1 MKKLEYWSDGVM
13 ECWMQMNLF
22 QQPMRATLFAFC
34 LTLTLLFGL
43 GTPTL
48 HSAEPQLIER
58 AKKEGTFLLYTSMN
72 TPDVNQIFDG
82 FRKRYPFITP
92 KSYTTRSAALLE
104 RIVTEARAGKHFADV
119 IQGNAFTLYLLAKK
133 GHTEPYISP
142 EAKSFPDSFR
152 DPAGGWVAVYLQ
164 LNVIAYNS
172 KLVAKSEAP
181 KGYDDLLNAKWK
193 GRMGLDDK
201 QYIWFDGLLKVM
213 GREKALAYFKRLAT
227 QAIQFRSG
235 NTLLA
240 NLLAAGE
247 FGILINA
254 RPESVDELKQKG
266 APVEWVAPR
275 PTTANV
281 LPIAVAKNAQ
291 HPNAAKLFM
300 DHMLSEDGQRILS
313 AMSRTPARPG
323 VPTSNPRLSGL
334 EIAINDPGM
343 AERFDQVVEVYK
355 SVFALP

>member
-1 MKKLEYWSDGVM
+1 MSM
-13 ECWMQMNLF
+13 TIQ
-22 QQPMRATLFAFC
+22 RSAFC
-34 LTLTLLFGL
+34 FILTLLSGIGRGTLL
-43 GTPTL
+43 G
-48 HSAEPQLIER
+48 AEPQLIER

-119 IQGNAFTLYLLAKK
+119 IQGNAFTLYLLAKR
-133 GHTEPYISP
+133 GHTEAYVSP

-152 DPAGGWVAVYLQ
+152 DPAGGWVAAYLQ
-164 LNVIAYNS
+164 LNVIGYNT

-181 KGYDDLLNAKWK
+181 KGYEDLLNAKWK
-193 GRMGLDDK
+193 GKMGLDDK

-213 GREKALAYFKRLAT
+213 GREKGLAYFKRLAT
-227 QAIQFRSG
+227 QAIQ
-235 NTLLA
+235 N
-240 NLLAAGE
+240 
-247 FGILINA
+247 
-254 RPESVDELKQKG
+254 
-266 APVEWVAPR
+266 
-275 PTTANV
+275 
-281 LPIAVAKNAQ
+281 
-291 HPNAAKLFM
+291 PNAAKLFM
-300 DHMLSEDGQRILS
+300 DHMLSEEGQRILS

-323 VPTSNPRLSGL
+323 VSTANPRLSGL
-334 EIAINDPGM
+334 EIAVNDPAM

>member
-1 MKKLEYWSDGVM
+1 
-13 ECWMQMNLF
+13 
-22 QQPMRATLFAFC
+22 
-34 LTLTLLFGL
+34 
-43 GTPTL
+43 
-48 HSAEPQLIER
+48 
-58 AKKEGTFLLYTSMN
+58 
-72 TPDVNQIFDG
+72 
-82 FRKRYPFITP
+82 
-92 KSYTTRSAALLE
+92 
-104 RIVTEARAGKHFADV
+104 
-119 IQGNAFTLYLLAKK
+119 AFTLYLLAKR
-133 GHTEPYISP
+133 GHTEPYNSP
-142 EAKSFPDSFR
+142 EAKPFPDSFR
-152 DPAGGWVAVYLQ
+152 DPAGGWVAAYLQ
-164 LNVIAYNS
+164 LNVIAYNT

-181 KGYDDLLNAKWK
+181 KGYDDLLNPKWK
-193 GRMGLDDK
+193 GKMGLDDK

-213 GREKALAYFKRLAT
+213 GRDKGLAYFKRLAT
-227 QAIQFRSG
+227 QGIHFRSG

-247 FGILINA
+247 FGVLINA

-266 APVEWVAPR
+266 APVEWVASR

-300 DHMLSEDGQRILS
+300 DHMLSEEGQRILS

-323 VPTSNPRLSGL
+323 VSTPNPRLSGL

>member
-1 MKKLEYWSDGVM
+1 MS
-13 ECWMQMNLF
+13 LF
-22 QQPMRATLFAFC
+22 QQPVKARLLAFC
-34 LTLTLLFGL
+34 LTLTLLFGIGPRTLL
-43 GTPTL
+43 G
-48 HSAEPQLIER
+48 AEPQLIER

-72 TPDVNQIFDG
+72 LPDVNQIFDG

-119 IQGNAFTLYLLAKK
+119 VQGNAFTLYLLAKRR
-133 GHTEPYISP
+133 HTEAYVSP

-152 DPAGGWVAVYLQ
+152 DPAGGWVAAYLQ
-164 LNVIAYNS
+164 LNVIGYNT

-181 KGYDDLLNAKWK
+181 KGYEDLLNAKWK

-213 GREKALAYFKRLAT
+213 GREKGLAYYKRLAT
-227 QAIQFRSG
+227 QAIHFRSG

-254 RPESVDELKQKG
+254 RPEGIDELKQKG
-266 APVEWVAPR
+266 APVEWVAPK

-281 LPIAVAKNAQ
+281 LPIAIAKNAQ
-291 HPNAAKLFM
+291 NANAAKLFM
-300 DHMLSEDGQRILS
+300 DYMLSEDGQKLLS
-313 AMSRTPARPG
+313 VMSRTPARPG
-323 VPTSNPRLSGL
+323 VSATNPRLSGL

>member
-1 MKKLEYWSDGVM
+1 MKIQRS
-13 ECWMQMNLF
+13 
-22 QQPMRATLFAFC
+22 AFC
-34 LTLTLLFGL
+34 FILTLLSGIGRGTLL
-43 GTPTL
+43 G
-48 HSAEPQLIER
+48 AEPQLIER

-119 IQGNAFTLYLLAKK
+119 IQGNAFTLYLLAKR
-133 GHTEPYISP
+133 GHTEAYVSP

-152 DPAGGWVAVYLQ
+152 DPAGGWVAAYLQ
-164 LNVIAYNS
+164 LNVIGYNT

-181 KGYDDLLNAKWK
+181 KGYEDLLNAKWK
-193 GRMGLDDK
+193 GKMGLDDK

-227 QAIQFRSG
+227 QAIHFRSG

-254 RPESVDELKQKG
+254 RPEGIDELKQKG
-266 APVEWVAPR
+266 APVEWVAPK

-291 HPNAAKLFM
+291 NPNAAKLFM
-300 DHMLSEDGQRILS
+300 DHMLSEEGQRILS

-323 VPTSNPRLSGL
+323 VSTANPRLSGL
-334 EIAINDPGM
+334 EIAVNDPAM

>member
-1 MKKLEYWSDGVM
+1 MKIQKS
-13 ECWMQMNLF
+13 
-22 QQPMRATLFAFC
+22 AFC
-34 LTLTLLFGL
+34 FILTLLSGI
-43 GTPTL
+43 GTRPL
-48 HSAEPQLIER
+48 LAAEAQLIER

-72 TPDVNQIFDG
+72 LPDVNQIFDG

-104 RIVTEARAGKHFADV
+104 RIVTEARAGKRFADV
-119 IQGNAFTLYLLAKK
+119 IQGNAFTLYLLAKR
-133 GHTEPYISP
+133 GHTEPYNSP
-142 EAKSFPDSFR
+142 EAKPFPDSFC
-152 DPAGGWVAVYLQ
+152 DPVGGWVAAYLQ
-164 LNVIAYNS
+164 LNVIGYNT
-172 KLVAKSEAP
+172 KLVNKSEAP
-181 KGYDDLLNAKWK
+181 KGYEDLLNAKWK
-193 GRMGLDDK
+193 GKMGLDDK

-227 QAIQFRSG
+227 QAIHFRSG

-254 RPESVDELKQKG
+254 RPEGIDELKQKG
-266 APVEWVAPR
+266 APVEWVAPK

-281 LPIAVAKNAQ
+281 LPIAIAKNAQ
-291 HPNAAKLFM
+291 NANAAKLFM
-300 DHMLSEDGQRILS
+300 DYMLSEEGQKLLS
-313 AMSRTPARPG
+313 VMSRTPARPG
-323 VPTSNPRLSGL
+323 VSATNPRLSGL

-355 SVFALP
+355 SVFAVP

>member
-1 MKKLEYWSDGVM
+1 MKAQRSAFYV
-13 ECWMQMNLF
+13 
-22 QQPMRATLFAFC
+22 TLA
-34 LTLTLLFGL
+34 LLFGISTRPL
-43 GTPTL
+43 IA
-48 HSAEPQLIER
+48 AEAQLIER
-58 AKKEGTFLLYTSMN
+58 AKKEGTFLLYTSLN
-72 TPDVNQIFDG
+72 TPDVNQVFDG

-142 EAKSFPDSFR
+142 EAKAFPDSFR
-152 DPAGGWVAVYLQ
+152 DPAGGWVAAYLQ
-164 LNVIAYNS
+164 LNVIAYNA
-172 KLVAKSEAP
+172 KLVTKSEAP
-181 KGYDDLLNAKWK
+181 KGYEDLLNAKWK
-193 GRMGLDDK
+193 GKMGLDDK

-213 GREKALAYFKRLAT
+213 GREKGLAYMKRLAG
-227 QAIQFRSG
+227 QALQFRSG

-247 FGILINA
+247 FGILVNA
-254 RPESVDELKQKG
+254 RPEGLDELKQKG

-281 LPIAVAKNAQ
+281 LPIAVARDAP
-291 HPNAAKLFM
+291 HPNAARLFM
-300 DHMLSEDGQRILS
+300 DYVLSEEGQRILS
-313 AMSRTPARPG
+313 AMSRTPVRPG
-323 VPTSNPRLSGL
+323 VSTTNPRLSGL
-334 EIAINDPGM
+334 EIAVNDPGM

>member
-1 MKKLEYWSDGVM
+1 MSMKIQRS
-13 ECWMQMNLF
+13 
-22 QQPMRATLFAFC
+22 AFC
-34 LTLTLLFGL
+34 LTLTLLFVICT
-43 GTPTL
+43 GTL
-48 HSAEPQLIER
+48 LAAEPQLIER

-72 TPDVNQIFDG
+72 VPDVNQIFDG

-104 RIVTEARAGKHFADV
+104 RVITEARAGRQFADV
-119 IQGNAFTLYLLAKK
+119 IQGNAFTLYILAKR
-133 GHTEPYISP
+133 GHTEPYLSA
-142 EAKSFPDSFR
+142 EAKSFPDSYR
-152 DPAGGWVAVYLQ
+152 DPAGGWVAAYLQ
-164 LNVIAYNS
+164 LNVIGYNT
-172 KLVAKSEAP
+172 KLVARSEAP
-181 KGYDDLLNAKWK
+181 KGYEDLLNPKWK
-193 GRMGLDDK
+193 GKMGLDDK

-213 GREKALAYFKRLAT
+213 GRDKGLAYMKRLAT
-227 QAIQFRSG
+227 QAIHFRSG

-254 RPESVDELKQKG
+254 RPEGVDELKQKG
-266 APVEWVAPR
+266 APVEWVAPK

-300 DHMLSEDGQRILS
+300 DHMLSEEGQRILS

-323 VPTSNPRLSGL
+323 VSTTNPRLSGL
-334 EIAINDPGM
+334 EIAVNDPGM